1 MRMKMYND
9 DNKNKKMDAF
19 NQKKKK
25 EVNKE
30 INY

>member
-9 DNKNKKMDAF
+9 DNKPKKWDAF

-25 EVNKE
+25 EMNKE
-30 INY
+30 MN